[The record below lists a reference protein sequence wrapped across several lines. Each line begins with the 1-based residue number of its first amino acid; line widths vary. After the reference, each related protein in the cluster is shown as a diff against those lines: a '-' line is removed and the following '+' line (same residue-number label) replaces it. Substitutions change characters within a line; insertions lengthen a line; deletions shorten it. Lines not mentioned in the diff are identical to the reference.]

1 MSSTTLL
8 GGGEGGGRVRG
19 SEMTGVRKK
28 SKKESVRERGR
39 ARATMREGGRKGGRK
54 KSLIAYLWMDPGNR

>member
-1 MSSTTLL
+1 MK
-8 GGGEGGGRVRG
+8 
-19 SEMTGVRKK
+19 GV
-28 SKKESVRERGR
+28 KKESVRERGR